1 MNDIHVSSDIFE
13 FILFADDTNLSSTL
27 RTFASNNLSNDI
39 NYELNKISDW
49 LIVNKLSLNIK
60 KTKFMVFHHRQK
72 VLTENMIPELA
83 INNTIIE
90 RVKEFDFLGLTLN
103 ENMDWSSHC
112 HKIANKISRI
122 LGVMNRLKHYLPT
135 SVLTTIYNSLI
146 LSHLQYC
153 LTVWGYEHN
162 RLTKLQKRAIRII
175 SCNKYNA
182 HSEPILKNLKLLK
195 LEDLLKVRCLKLYYK
210 FHHGTLPV
218 YFSTFFI
225 TNSTIH
231 NYPTR
236 DCNKLHVFK
245 TKTQHASRCIRHYIP
260 NLVNSTPDTILSKI
274 NSHSFEGF
282 GKYIKH
288 YFLQNYSSDCVKQ
301 NCYVCNKK

>member
-122 LGVMNRLKHYLPT
+122 LGVMDRLKHYLPT

-162 RLTKLQKRAIRII
+162 RLTKLQKK
-175 SCNKYNA
+175 SHQNN
-182 HSEPILKNLKLLK
+182 ILQQ
-195 LEDLLKVRCLKLYYK
+195 VQC
-210 FHHGTLPV
+210 
-218 YFSTFFI
+218 
-225 TNSTIH
+225 
-231 NYPTR
+231 
-236 DCNKLHVFK
+236 
-245 TKTQHASRCIRHYIP
+245 TQ
-260 NLVNSTPDTILSKI
+260 
-274 NSHSFEGF
+274 
-282 GKYIKH
+282 
-288 YFLQNYSSDCVKQ
+288 
-301 NCYVCNKK
+301 